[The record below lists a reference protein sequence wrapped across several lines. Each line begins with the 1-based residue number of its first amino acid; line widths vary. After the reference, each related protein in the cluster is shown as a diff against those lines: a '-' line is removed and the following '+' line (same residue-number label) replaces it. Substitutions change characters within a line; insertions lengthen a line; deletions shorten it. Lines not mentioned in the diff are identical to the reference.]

1 RRLVDVAQDVI
12 ITEDDCLTTTGIWI
26 TEQEA
31 KTMGET
37 FAERV
42 AGRFL
47 AADVS
52 DPETGEVLLKRNE
65 LLTEAAL
72 ATLARHHVEKAY
84 VRNPLTC
91 EARFGMCAHC
101 YGEDLARGGLIKTGE
116 AVGIVAAQSIGE
128 PGTQLTLRTF
138 HTGGVAG
145 ADDITQGLPRVEELF
160 EARTPKGEAII
171 AEIDGKVSIARE
183 GEIRILRISRTDLK
197 RREVRVPAE
206 YELVAA
212 DGDRVQE
219 DVVIARKG
227 DETILAGMDGEVFI
241 ERHGN
246 HHVATIRREE
256 TEVWEVELPA
266 NARLRIEDGQ
276 DVQAGEQLTEGAKN
290 PKEILRIS
298 GREATQLYLLSEVQR
313 VYRSQGVNI
322 HDKHIEVILRQL
334 LRRVMV
340 RTAGDTDLLPGELLD
355 RFKFEDINDYA
366 VSRGGKPARA
376 EPIVLGLTKAALNTE
391 SFLAMASFQETTRV
405 LTEAAIRGQ
414 RDELRGLKEN
424 VIIGKLIPVG
434 TGFSQRRV
442 AVTNLEDEVELLI
455 DAEIDQDEDLGD
467 VDDSDLSMED
477 FDLDELDGVA
487 ELGMEPLGAGV
498 TLADSDEDA
507 VDLDFNSLDEEEEED
522 NDSFEDLDVEIE

>member
-1 RRLVDVAQDVI
+1 MAWLAP
-12 ITEDDCLTTTGIWI
+12 TT
-26 TEQEA
+26 
-31 KTMGET
+31 
-37 FAERV
+37 
-42 AGRFL
+42 L
-47 AADVS
+47 
-52 DPETGEVLLKRNE
+52 
-65 LLTEAAL
+65 
-72 ATLARHHVEKAY
+72 
-84 VRNPLTC
+84 
-91 EARFGMCAHC
+91 
-101 YGEDLARGGLIKTGE
+101 
-116 AVGIVAAQSIGE
+116 
-128 PGTQLTLRTF
+128 
-138 HTGGVAG
+138 
-145 ADDITQGLPRVEELF
+145 
-160 EARTPKGEAII
+160 RTPKGEAII

-183 GEIRILRISRTDLK
+183 GEVRILRISRTELK
-197 RREVRVPAE
+197 RREVRVPGD
-206 YELVAA
+206 YELIVS

-219 DVVIARKG
+219 DVVIARSKG
-227 DETILAGMDGEVFI
+227 DETIVAGMDGEIFV
-241 ERHGN
+241 ERQGN
-246 HHVATIRREE
+246 HFVATIRREE

-276 DVQAGEQLTEGAKN
+276 NVQAGEQLTEGAKN

-355 RFKFEDINDYA
+355 RFKFEDINDY
-366 VSRGGKPARA
+366 VVTRGGKPARA

-442 AVTNLEDEVELLI
+442 TTINLEDEVELLI
-455 DAEIDQDEDLGD
+455 DTEIDQDEDLGD
-467 VDDSDLSMED
+467 LEDSDLSMDD

-487 ELGMEPLGAGV
+487 ELGMEPLGASV

-507 VDLDFNSLDEEEEED
+507 MDLDFSSLDEEEEESD
-522 NDSFEDLDVEIE
+522 TFEDIDVEIE

>member
-1 RRLVDVAQDVI
+1 
-12 ITEDDCLTTTGIWI
+12 
-26 TEQEA
+26 
-31 KTMGET
+31 
-37 FAERV
+37 
-42 AGRFL
+42 
-47 AADVS
+47 
-52 DPETGEVLLKRNE
+52 VLLHSGD
-65 LLTEAAL
+65 LLNEAAL
-72 ATLARHHVEKAY
+72 ATIQRHGVKQAF
-84 VRNPLTC
+84 VRSALSC
-91 EARFGMCAHC
+91 EARFGICAMC
-101 YGEDLARGGLIKTGE
+101 YGEDLARGGVIQMGE
-116 AVGIVAAQSIGE
+116 AVGIIAAQSIGE

-171 AEIDGKVSIARE
+171 AEIDGKVSISRE
-183 GEIRILRISRTDLK
+183 GEVRILRVSRTDLK

-227 DETILAGMDGEVFI
+227 DETILAGMDGEVFV
-241 ERHGN
+241 ERQGN
-246 HHVATIRREE
+246 HFVATIRREE
-256 TEVWEVELPA
+256 TEVWDVELPA
-266 NARLRIEDGQ
+266 NARLRVEDGQ

-355 RFKFEDINDYA
+355 RFKFEDINDYVVA
-366 VSRGGKPARA
+366 RGGKPARA

-455 DAEIDQDEDLGD
+455 DVE
-467 VDDSDLSMED
+467 V
-477 FDLDELDGVA
+477 GVQKPA
-487 ELGMEPLGAGV
+487 GMAMFGLPIA
-498 TLADSDEDA
+498 
-507 VDLDFNSLDEEEEED
+507 
-522 NDSFEDLDVEIE
+522 

>member
-1 RRLVDVAQDVI
+1 
-12 ITEDDCLTTTGIWI
+12 
-26 TEQEA
+26 
-31 KTMGET
+31 
-37 FAERV
+37 
-42 AGRFL
+42 
-47 AADVS
+47 
-52 DPETGEVLLKRNE
+52 
-65 LLTEAAL
+65 
-72 ATLARHHVEKAY
+72 
-84 VRNPLTC
+84 
-91 EARFGMCAHC
+91 
-101 YGEDLARGGLIKTGE
+101 
-116 AVGIVAAQSIGE
+116 
-128 PGTQLTLRTF
+128 
-138 HTGGVAG
+138 
-145 ADDITQGLPRVEELF
+145 
-160 EARTPKGEAII
+160 
-171 AEIDGKVSIARE
+171 
-183 GEIRILRISRTDLK
+183 
-197 RREVRVPAE
+197 
-206 YELVAA
+206 
-212 DGDRVQE
+212 
-219 DVVIARKG
+219 
-227 DETILAGMDGEVFI
+227 
-241 ERHGN
+241 
-246 HHVATIRREE
+246 
-256 TEVWEVELPA
+256 
-266 NARLRIEDGQ
+266 
-276 DVQAGEQLTEGAKN
+276 EGAKN